1 VGRPVRE
8 GQVTTVYLA
17 PRFATA
23 IRMPDAV
30 NSVVLGDPESFS
42 AEHSE
47 REPQIV
53 FVKPISPDP
62 GQTNLLISTARGYQ
76 ANLLLISRGEP
87 AGPQTSVDFLMRYR
101 PAGRFLIEPSYPSAS
116 VAQSAALS
124 AQDAKPGSADA
135 TEARLREA
143 SVTGRADE
151 ISPVES
157 GSRAANF
164 AAGDGAATSRGLSS
178 DLDLLLERQR
188 KAPLPFLYGERP
200 GIARPG
206 KQLLKAGVSE
216 VVDQGSEVV
225 VLFSVINVQEHAV
238 ELMPP
243 QVQLAGQVKRG
254 AIVRRKVWSN
264 SEQLPVE
271 EFRMSRRRLGPGER
285 ADGVVVF
292 RRPSFKQSNETLLLQ
307 IADSGAVDRPALAP
321 IGFGISSI
329 RQEGGE

>member
-1 VGRPVRE
+1 MPDVRPQIVGRPVRE

-62 GQTNLLISTARGYQ
+62 AQTNLLISTARGYQ

-87 AGPQTSVDFLMRYR
+87 AGPQPSIDFLMRYR
-101 PAGRFLIEPSYPSAS
+101 PAGRFIIEPSTPSLS
-116 VAQSAALS
+116 VAQTAALS
-124 AQDAKPGSADA
+124 AQDAKPVPADA
-135 TEARLREA
+135 TEARVREA

-151 ISPVES
+151 VRAVASS
-157 GSRAANF
+157 SRAAIS
-164 AAGDGAATSRGLSS
+164 AAGSGAATSRDSSS

-188 KAPLPFLYGERP
+188 KAPLPVLYGERP

-206 KQLLKAGVSE
+206 KQMLKAGVSE
-216 VVDQGSEVV
+216 VIDLGS
-225 VLFSVINVQEHAV
+225 I
-238 ELMPP
+238 MPP
-243 QVQLAGQVKRG
+243 QVQLAGQVKKG
-254 AIVRRKVWSN
+254 AIMRRRVWSN

-329 RQEGGE
+329 RREGGE